1 MYISAHDLSL
11 LEVTLNICCYVVLKP
26 SVKEIKHKKS
36 DITEAVLYQRQG
48 VKLSYKSYKILYF
61 WNCPIKS
68 YIFSKCSINP
78 IFSTK
83 TAIFVS
89 SFKHFQ
95 GMGYVSQL
103 YVRGMASLHLM
114 YHPVHAE

>member
-1 MYISAHDLSL
+1 MTQKSL
-11 LEVTLNICCYVVLKP
+11 LWLCSVKCQRHGILVTP
-26 SVKEIKHKKS
+26 SV
-36 DITEAVLYQRQG
+36 TESKTIMMSHNYDVVIVIFMQG

-68 YIFSKCSINP
+68 YIFSKCPINP

-83 TAIFVS
+83 TAIFVN

-103 YVRGMASLHLM
+103 YVRGMASLHLI